1 MSYQPERIRNVKA
14 FLTSYMKSSSG
25 QRALTRQ
32 PRYVEVDNEL
42 MKGRVMTG
50 YNTIAHA
57 FDKLVNA
64 QRG

>member
-14 FLTSYMKSSSG
+14 FLVSYMKSSSG

-42 MKGRVMTG
+42 MKGRIMTG

-57 FDKLVNA
+57 LDKAAHA
-64 QRG
+64 QHG